1 MSTIW
6 KRVNLKTKVSNEC
19 LIDLRWTRERRKR
32 TASLGRVECKKVQRI
47 QRNFEYLTILF
58 GVGYMSLRKNLLES
72 AHSIKEQWLMT

>member
-6 KRVNLKTKVSNEC
+6 KRVNLKTKVLNEC

-32 TASLGRVECKKVQRI
+32 TTSLGRVECKKVQRI

-58 GVGYMSLRKNLLES
+58 GVGCMSLRKNLLES
-72 AHSIKEQWLMT
+72 AHSIKEQ